1 MKEGIVLFAH
11 GSRDPAWARPFEKIA
26 SDLSRKLSQV
36 EIRLAYLEIMRPSLD
51 EALADLVARKVESI
65 RVVPLFLGFGGHVK
79 EDLPRLIA
87 AANLPVKVAIDPPV
101 GEQPALIEAIVRL
114 ITSTKSP

>member
-1 MKEGIVLFAH
+1 M
-11 GSRDPAWARPFEKIA
+11 P
-26 SDLSRKLSQV
+26 QT

-51 EALADLVARKVESI
+51 EALAELVAKKVQAI

-87 AANLPVKVAIDPPV
+87 AANLPVKVTIDPPV
-101 GEQPALIEAIVRL
+101 GEQAAIIGAIVQLVSGR
-114 ITSTKSP
+114 

>member
-1 MKEGIVLFAH
+1 MPQA
-11 GSRDPAWARPFEKIA
+11 
-26 SDLSRKLSQV
+26 

-51 EALADLVARKVESI
+51 EALADLVAKKVQAI

-87 AANLPVKVAIDPPV
+87 AANLPVKITIDPPV
-101 GEQPALIEAIVRL
+101 GEQPAVIEAIVQL
-114 ITSTKSP
+114 VTSTESP

>member
-1 MKEGIVLFAH
+1 MQLREGIVLFAH
-11 GSRDPAWARPFEKIA
+11 GSRDPGWARPFEKIA
-26 SDLSRKLSQV
+26 AELSRRLPEA

-51 EALADLVARKVESI
+51 EALADLVAKKVQAV

-87 AANLPVKVAIDPPV
+87 AANLPVKITIDPPV
-101 GEQPALIEAIVRL
+101 GEQAAVIEAIARL
-114 ITSTKSP
+114 VSGR